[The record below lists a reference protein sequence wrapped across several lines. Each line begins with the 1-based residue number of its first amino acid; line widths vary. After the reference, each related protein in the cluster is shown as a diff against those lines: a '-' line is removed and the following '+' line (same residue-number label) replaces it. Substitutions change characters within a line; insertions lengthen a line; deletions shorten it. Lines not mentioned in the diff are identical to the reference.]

1 MAENRERPVVRAEDP
16 ARQIGPQFEAV
27 RPLRRAPSPGDPA
40 VPAVPGDLLVLV
52 AETLGR
58 SGAGTDT
65 APMTPRGWVEV
76 TDTERAAALTVLAW
90 RARGAEMRH
99 RATHDASRLAAW
111 AAAEAA
117 VWHKSS
123 TLADHYFHV
132 PSGRL
137 SGIIPAQ
144 VQLEAA
150 VRLLAAARTGVL
162 PPAPYRCA
170 VCGTDRNLR
179 VRSYERGSGPGREEL
194 LCPICT
200 GLPADPDEIPEG
212 VDALCR
218 WLRQGRARAQ
228 QRPPHR
234 I

>member
-16 ARQIGPQFEAV
+16 ARQIGAQFEAV

-40 VPAVPGDLLVLV
+40 VPAVPDDLLALV
-52 AETLGR
+52 ADTLGR

-65 APMTPRGWVEV
+65 APTTPRAWAEA
-76 TDTERAAALTVLAW
+76 TDTGRAAALTVLAW
-90 RARGAEMRH
+90 RARGAETRH

-117 VWHKSS
+117 VWHRSS

-137 SGIIPAQ
+137 SGIPAQ

-194 LCPICT
+194 LCPMCT
-200 GLPADPDEIPEG
+200 GLPADPDEIPES

-218 WLRQGRARAQ
+218 RLRQGRVLEQ

>member
-1 MAENRERPVVRAEDP
+1 MT
-16 ARQIGPQFEAV
+16 QH
-27 RPLRRAPSPGDPA
+27 
-40 VPAVPGDLLVLV
+40 PGDLLVLV
-52 AETLGR
+52 AETLER

-65 APMTPRGWVEV
+65 APVTPRAWVEA

-117 VWHKSS
+117 VRHKSS
-123 TLADHYFHV
+123 TLADRYFHV

-137 SGIIPAQ
+137 SGIPAQ

-170 VCGTDRNLR
+170 VCGTDRNLQA
-179 VRSYERGSGPGREEL
+179 RSYERGSGPGREEL
-194 LCPICT
+194 LCPLCA

-218 WLRQGRARAQ
+218 RLRQGRVREQ
-228 QRPPHR
+228 QRPSHR
-234 I
+234 A